1 MTKAKM
7 MNEEMKKRYSDAVY
21 GLAIGDALGVP
32 YEFKARGT
40 FRCAEM
46 TGYGTHNQ
54 PAGTWSDDTSMA
66 IATVESL
73 QKNNGS
79 VDIDDITK
87 NFLKWFDWEDF
98 TVDGYVFDIGNA
110 TATALRTGRSE
121 TDRYSNGNGSLMRIL
136 PLAFT
141 DCTDDEIRAVSAITH
156 GHDISKTACVIYVHV
171 ARRLLAGESIH
182 DILPTLQYDEPFD
195 RLCRLDEMT
204 EDEIRSGGYVVETLE
219 ASLWCLAHNRDFRET
234 VLASINLGKDT
245 DTTGAVC
252 GGLAGI
258 VYGLESDF
266 AKDCLKVLR
275 GKEIIQKCLDAGE

>member
-40 FRCAEM
+40 FHCAEM

-73 QKNNGS
+73 QKNNGR
-79 VDIDDITK
+79 VNIDDITK

-110 TATALRTGRSE
+110 TATALRTGRAE
-121 TDRYSNGNGSLMRIL
+121 TGKYSNGNGSLMRIL

-204 EDEIRSGGYVVETLE
+204 EEEIRSGGYVVETLE
-219 ASLWCLAHNRDFRET
+219 ASFWCLAHNRDFRET

-266 AKDCLKVLR
+266 AKDCMNVLR